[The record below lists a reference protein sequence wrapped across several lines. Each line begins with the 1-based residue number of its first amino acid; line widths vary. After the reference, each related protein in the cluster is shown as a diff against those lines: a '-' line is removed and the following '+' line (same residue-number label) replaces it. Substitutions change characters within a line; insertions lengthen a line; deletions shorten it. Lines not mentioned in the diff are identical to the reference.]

1 MYSKE
6 KIIKFISQNKSV
18 SFIKIARFF
27 KVANNE
33 NKKLSGLLFEL
44 LESGEIFA
52 DSERN
57 YFVPNILHVDQGV
70 IRINP
75 KGFGFIDFDDTKK
88 NSVFVPSQHTKNAM
102 DGDVVEVKVL
112 KDSLRPDSY
121 LGIVSKIITRK
132 RSTFVGRIMKTN
144 GFWNIKPLDARIT
157 GRFRFEDESNLK
169 MDDEVKVEITE
180 FTPKFNKIKVV
191 KILGNKDDV
200 SVDILAAIEDANIPT
215 EFNVGT
221 KNAAKKIA
229 SSVSSEEIINRVD
242 LRKNMI
248 VTIDGDDTKDFDDAI
263 EVKKLDDGLYVLSVH
278 IADVTHYVTEN
289 SPLDEEALM
298 RGTSVYLADRVIPML
313 PEELSNGICSLNPRQ
328 DRLTLSVDITIDQ
341 SGKTV
346 DYKIYEAVIC
356 SRYRLTYQEVNK
368 YFKNKENVW
377 EDKELTSMLDNAL
390 ELSKIIRKF
399 KEKEGY
405 IDFEIEESKIIIDQS
420 GKTVDIVPRERLESE
435 MLIEDFMVRAN
446 ETVAAHAFKNN
457 LAFLYRVHDK
467 PELERLTYL
476 QNVVKLLGIE
486 VKLPQSPIP
495 SEFSK
500 AINVIKS
507 SRFDDFMK
515 MLFLR
520 TMAKAEY
527 SPKNIGHF
535 GLASKC
541 YTHFTSPIRRYPD
554 LIVHRMLR
562 VYFFQ
567 QNPSM
572 SNHYSEILND
582 IASHTSQTE
591 VRAVEVERKVADI
604 KKAEFYEK
612 FLGKSYEG
620 TIVSV
625 LPFGFFVEFP
635 NKVGG
640 LVHISTLDNPNF
652 KITPDTFSISDGRK
666 SFKIGDRLFVTIVGT
681 QKDEG
686 KINLVVSE
694 YYEKWKNGSMTK
706 K

>member
-1 MYSKE
+1 MYNKE
-6 KIIKFISQNKSV
+6 NIIKFIAQNGSV
-18 SFIKIARFF
+18 SFIRIARFF
-27 KVANNE
+27 KVSSAD
-33 NKKLSGLLFEL
+33 NKKLSNILFEL
-44 LESGEIFA
+44 IENGDVFA
-52 DSERN
+52 DNERN
-57 YFVPNILHVDQGV
+57 YFVPKILRIDQGE

-75 KGFGFIDFDDTKK
+75 KGFGFIDFDDSEKS
-88 NSVFVPSQHTKNAM
+88 SVFVPSQHTKNAM

-112 KDSLRPDSY
+112 KDAQRPDSF

-132 RSTFVGRIMKTN
+132 RSTFVGRIVKVN
-144 GFWNIKPLDARIT
+144 NFWNIKPLDPRII
-157 GRFRFEDESNLK
+157 GRFRFEDEKNLK
-169 MDDEVKVEITE
+169 IDDEVKVEITD
-180 FTPKFNKIKVV
+180 FGVKFNKIKVLKV
-191 KILGNKDDV
+191 LGNKDDV

-215 EFNVGT
+215 EFGNNT
-221 KNAAKKIA
+221 RLEAKKIA
-229 SSVSSEEIINRVD
+229 SSVSDAEIINRID
-242 LRKNMI
+242 LRKSMI

-263 EVKKLDDGLYVLSVH
+263 EVKKIDNDLYVLSVH

-289 SPLDEEALM
+289 SALDDEALM

-328 DRLTLSVDITIDQ
+328 DRLTLSVDITIDK

-356 SRYRLTYQEVNK
+356 SRHRLTYQQVNK

-377 EDKELTSMLDNAL
+377 DDKELTTMLDNAL

-399 KEKEGY
+399 KEREGY
-405 IDFEIEESKIIIDQS
+405 IDFEIEESKIIIDDS

-446 ETVAAHAFKNN
+446 ETVATHAFKNN
-457 LAFLYRVHDK
+457 LAFLYRIHDK

-495 SEFSK
+495 AEFAK
-500 AINVIKS
+500 AINVIKN

-527 SPKNIGHF
+527 SSKNIGHF

-567 QNPSM
+567 NNQSM
-572 SNHYSEILND
+572 SNHYGEILNE
-582 IASHTSQTE
+582 IAAHTSKTE
-591 VRAVEVERKVADI
+591 VRAVEVERRVADI

-612 FLGKSYEG
+612 FLGKNYEG

-640 LVHISTLDNPNF
+640 LVHISTLGNANF
-652 KITPDTFSISDGRK
+652 KITPDTFSISDGHK
-666 SFKIGDRLFVTIVGT
+666 SFKIGDKILVTIVGT

-686 KINLVVSE
+686 KINLVVTE
-694 YYEKWKNGSMTK
+694 YYERWKNNSSTRK
-706 K
+706 